1 MLYPMMQSNTHT
13 VAHPHSNLAHR
24 SLNTYFSDRAGQLRA
39 QYTLPIH
46 LGSLPAP
53 LTLLLVL
60 HDGIQGAEV
69 EHNTWN
75 SRLSLRGKIELHV
88 HCTRSIDV

>member
-1 MLYPMMQSNTHT
+1 MMQSNTHT
-13 VAHPHSNLAHR
+13 IAHPHSNLLTHR
-24 SLNTYFSDRAGQLRA
+24 SLNTYFSDRAGQFRA

-53 LTLLLVL
+53 LLLLLVL

-88 HCTRSIDV
+88 L